1 MFFER
6 SLRRPLSDREE
17 RRTVDAS
24 VKRRKTRSALALAV
38 AGAFAAMQPV
48 WADVPELE
56 TNADGAYIN
65 VTAGTGTGD
74 TQSVTGDAVS
84 VTNSGNAHAL
94 TLTGTGNTIL
104 VIGTESVSITANS
117 QYAPI
122 SNFSGNPWTETPSSY
137 SAGGTIDIES
147 AGTIT
152 LSNTAGGNNQVIDIE
167 NGDSDTPLTL
177 TVNGEK
183 TAAQV
188 VMKGNVLTQNEN
200 TAAEINLTGTDSSLT
215 GQVYAKDGAA
225 ITLNVDP
232 KDGSSATVT

>member
-1 MFFER
+1 MPQ
-6 SLRRPLSDREE
+6 SREG
-17 RRTVDAS
+17 
-24 VKRRKTRSALALAV
+24 KRYLRSALALAV
-38 AGAFAAMQPV
+38 AGAFAAMQPA

-65 VTAGTGTGD
+65 VTAGTGAGE
-74 TQSVTGDAVS
+74 TQSVTGDTVS

-104 VIGTESVSITANS
+104 IDGTESVSITANS

-122 SNFSGNPWTETPSSY
+122 SNFSGNPWAETPSSY

-147 AGTIT
+147 DGTVT

-167 NGDSDTPLTL
+167 NGDSDTPLKL

-188 VMKGNVLTQNEN
+188 VMTGNVLTQ
-200 TAAEINLTGTDSSLT
+200 TRIPLPKSISLGRIRASRGRCT
-215 GQVYAKDGAA
+215 RR
-225 ITLNVDP
+225 
-232 KDGSSATVT
+232 TVRRLR

>member
-1 MFFER
+1 MQV
-6 SLRRPLSDREE
+6 LV
-17 RRTVDAS
+17 T
-24 VKRRKTRSALALAV
+24 V
-38 AGAFAAMQPV
+38 AGRVGRDPRTAEKPDVVSGAVSTVSPV
-48 WADVPELE
+48 
-56 TNADGAYIN
+56 
-65 VTAGTGTGD
+65 
-74 TQSVTGDAVS
+74 SVTGDAVS

>member
-1 MFFER
+1 MPQSKEG
-6 SLRRPLSDREE
+6 
-17 RRTVDAS
+17 
-24 VKRRKTRSALALAV
+24 KRYLRSALALAV
-38 AGAFAAMQPV
+38 AGAFAAMHPA

-56 TNADGAYIN
+56 TNSDGAYIN
-65 VTAGTGTGD
+65 VTAGTGTGE

-84 VTNSGNAHAL
+84 ITNSGNAHAL

-104 VIGTESVSITANS
+104 IDGTESVSITANS

-122 SNFSGNPWTETPSSY
+122 SNFSGNPWAETPSSY

-147 AGTIT
+147 DGTVT

-167 NGDSDTPLTL
+167 NGDSDTPLKL

-188 VMKGNVLTQNEN
+188 VMTGNVLTQNEYRCRN
-200 TAAEINLTGTDSSLT
+200 QSHWDGFEPHGAGVREGRCGDYAECRSENGVNGDRHRIRSRGWHEFRD
-215 GQVYAKDGAA
+215 DRECE
-225 ITLNVDP
+225 
-232 KDGSSATVT
+232 